1 MRRYSG
7 PLMLAAMA
15 VVGAVLALAVTTML
29 LREVD
34 AGPTGYGITLSQCSA
49 CPLKFR

>member
-7 PLMLAAMA
+7 PLMLVAMA
-15 VVGAVLALAVTTML
+15 LVGAMLALVVTTML

-34 AGPTGYGITLSQCSA
+34 AGPTGYGITLS
-49 CPLKFR
+49 RW